1 VVAERVME
9 YASYHAMVACAAAGG
24 GVAVVPRSVLRAS
37 GMESQLAVHP
47 LPAKIANAR
56 TMLVRRRG
64 YQSSPLDALRK
75 ELR

>member
-1 VVAERVME
+1 
-9 YASYHAMVACAAAGG
+9 
-24 GVAVVPRSVLRAS
+24 VLRAS